1 MRPRL
6 ATLWLDGCS
15 GCHMSLLDLDE
26 RLLEVVER
34 YELVYSPLLDV
45 KEYPESVDVALVEG
59 AVSTEADLRRIR
71 IVRECTRTLVS
82 FGDCAVTGNVPAL
95 RNRIGIEAALAVYE
109 VPPIREV
116 PKLLPVLPVHQ
127 VVPVDHWLPGCPPAA
142 DAIFEILMAL
152 LEGRVPAPIDVRFGS

>member
-26 RLLEVVER
+26 RLLEIVER

-45 KEYPESVDVALVEG
+45 KEYPAAVDVAFVEG

-71 IVRECTRTLVS
+71 EVRARTRTLIS

-95 RNRIGIEAALAVYE
+95 RNQIGIEAALAVYE
-109 VPPIREV
+109 APPTHEV
-116 PKLLPVLPVHQ
+116 PGLLPVLPVHQ
-127 VVPVDHWLPGCPPAA
+127 VVAVDHFLPGCPPSA
-142 DAIFEILMAL
+142 DAIFGVLIAL
-152 LEGRVPAPIDVRFGS
+152 LEGREPAPAGVRFGS

>member
-26 RLLEVVER
+26 RLLEIVQR
-34 YELVYSPLLDV
+34 FELVYSPLLDV
-45 KEYPESVDVALVEG
+45 KEFPHAVDVALVEG

-71 IVRECTRTLVS
+71 DVRTRTRTLVS

-109 VPPIREV
+109 SPPTREV
-116 PKLLPVLPVHQ
+116 PALLPVLPVHQ
-127 VVPVDHWLPGCPPAA
+127 VVTVDYLLPGCPPSA
-142 DAIFEILMAL
+142 DAIFAVLMAL
-152 LEGRVPAPIDVRFGS
+152 LEGRTPAPTGVRFGT